1 MSSTSERRTKY
12 RRFSDRRV
20 AVMLAV
26 HELLFDLPPGPERD
40 EKILG
45 VLRDDF
51 GSDRAALV
59 APVDGTAPGLVVNAA
74 SGAWSEGPRGRR
86 LTGRG
91 LEHLL
96 EVHRL
101 AAGAVT
107 LTYIRRPAAFDSDGW
122 EDLFNRDLLEP
133 TSALLSVELL
143 PDSAPRSFLW
153 LQQEIGSREWSSN
166 DRELAEEV
174 ARLLARAADRAI
186 GEA

>member
-1 MSSTSERRTKY
+1 MTLASERRTKH

-26 HELLFDLPPGPERD
+26 HELLFDLPPGAER
-40 EKILG
+40 EEEILE

-59 APVDGTAPGLVVNAA
+59 APFDGAEPGLVVNAA
-74 SGAWSEGPRGRR
+74 SGSWSDGPRGRR

-91 LEHLL
+91 LGHLL

-107 LTYIRRPAAFDSDGW
+107 LTYVRRPPAFDSDGW

-133 TSALLSVELL
+133 TSALLSVELH
-143 PDSAPRSFLW
+143 PRSAPRSFLW
-153 LQQEIGSREWSSN
+153 LQQETGSREWSSK

-174 ARLLARAADRAI
+174 AHLLARAADKAI